1 MATEKKTNPQF
12 VINRSEFEPAYLKLF
27 NSGELHKR
35 AVATLDVLK
44 ECNICP
50 RSCNI
55 NRLENETR
63 ICKTGRYARVSSYFP
78 HFGEEDCLR
87 GWGGSGAIFF
97 SMCSLRCVFCQNYD
111 ISHYQEGKETDAEQ
125 LASMMI
131 KLQQLGC
138 HNINFV
144 TPEHVVPQIVEALPI
159 AVEMGLRIPL
169 VYNTSGYDSLESL
182 RLIDGI
188 VDIYMPDFK
197 FWNEDSSKKYLKA
210 KEYPDVAR
218 EAIKEMY
225 RQVGNLKFDEHGVAL
240 RGLLIRHLVMP
251 DCLDQSEHIFRFI
264 ADEISP
270 HTFINIMDQ
279 YHSSGQ
285 VNEKKYSEINR
296 RTSVR
301 EYEQAVQLAKMAG
314 INRFNQRR
322 FVFNEV

>member
-1 MATEKKTNPQF
+1 MTIEKKPSPQF
-12 VINRSEFEPAYLKLF
+12 VINRSDFEPAYLKLF
-27 NSGELHKR
+27 KSGELKNR
-35 AVATLDVLK
+35 IEASLDALK

-50 RSCNI
+50 RVCNI

-63 ICKTGRYARVSSYFP
+63 VCKTGRYARVSSYFP

-111 ISHYQEGKETDAEQ
+111 ISHYQEGRETDAER

-131 KLQQLGC
+131 KLQRLGC

-144 TPEHVVPQIVEALPI
+144 TPEHVVPQIIEALPL

-182 RLIDGI
+182 RLMDGI

-197 FWNEDSSKKYLKA
+197 FWNANSAKKFLKA
-210 KEYPDVAR
+210 KDYPEVAR
-218 EAIKEMY
+218 NAIKEMY
-225 RQVGNLKFDEHGVAL
+225 RQVGNLKFDENGIAL

-251 DCLDQSEHIFRFI
+251 DCLNQSENIFHFL
-264 ADEISP
+264 AEEISP
-270 HTFINIMDQ
+270 YTFVNIMDQ
-279 YHSSGQ
+279 YHPSGK
-285 VNEKKYSEINR
+285 VNGEKFQEINR
-296 RTSVR
+296 RTSVQ
-301 EYEQAVQLAKMAG
+301 EYEQAVQLARSAG
-314 INRFNQRR
+314 LTRFDQRK
-322 FVFNEV
+322 FILSEV